1 MVFNHEVTRRVLY
14 PKIISNPLNE
24 LVILPES
31 ADGFHR
37 GLKQD
42 PTENKD
48 SYGESDLPWP
58 RRLWA
63 QPNQGQR
70 QRPHTTDCHDDKRL
84 SEIPLSLFLCKAWV
98 AGGIQDLTAVLT
110 LYRLVLNVFSAEGTF
125 FHQHLSWS
133 IPNTLSSTLLCTKLK
148 LVYKKHVYRHMRS
161 FVLRGLF
168 ECCCCS

>member
-1 MVFNHEVTRRVLY
+1 
-14 PKIISNPLNE
+14 
-24 LVILPES
+24 
-31 ADGFHR
+31 
-37 GLKQD
+37 
-42 PTENKD
+42 
-48 SYGESDLPWP
+48 
-58 RRLWA
+58 
-63 QPNQGQR
+63 
-70 QRPHTTDCHDDKRL
+70 
-84 SEIPLSLFLCKAWV
+84 
-98 AGGIQDLTAVLT
+98 VLT